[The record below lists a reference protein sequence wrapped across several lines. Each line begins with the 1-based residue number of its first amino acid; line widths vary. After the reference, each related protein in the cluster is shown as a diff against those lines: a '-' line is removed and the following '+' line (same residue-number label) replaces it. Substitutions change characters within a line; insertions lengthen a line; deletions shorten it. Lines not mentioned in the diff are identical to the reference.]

1 MADIARYNPV
11 PTPNPITEYLQSVEG
26 VNYAGQPNVLI
37 MDDSTPARL
46 VLWNQARGLRANN
59 ISMKYWKFESGSI
72 LEMTSSEKTAVDAA
86 EAAIADAATRLGAK
100 QLIVGFSIQPLLLRA
115 LADILKDEI
124 NIIRGWTV
132 SFKAQVALATT
143 LADLKVRVATLPTLS
158 DRTLAQLRTAIQN
171 RIDDRSVDN

>member
-1 MADIARYNPV
+1 MPDYVRYDLINNRVKQLYESVDPSVVSGQNDILAYDEN
-11 PTPNPITEYLQSVEG
+11 
-26 VNYAGQPNVLI
+26 
-37 MDDSTPARL
+37 STAQTIP
-46 VLWNQARGLRANN
+46 QLRALFRA
-59 ISMKYWKFESGSI
+59 IPKKHLKHSGGI
-72 LEMTSSEKTAVDAA
+72 VVEMSAAEKAVVDAEIAAA
-86 EAAIADAATRLGAK
+86 EDAATRSGAK
-100 QLIVGFSIQPLLLRA
+100 SFIAGFSAQPLLLRA